1 MTLVLILLFVLA
13 GGAALALWLNR
24 RLGDHGGETS
34 RALGGVAETIDRRF
48 AELETKVDRRLE
60 GLDGRLLS
68 TQQSAGKA
76 ATDIV
81 ERLGKLDGAAA
92 QMLSRANDLADS
104 SRRYARRRPAGG
116 SARSSSATFCA
127 TRLPPDAYQLQHT
140 FRTGERV
147 DAVIRVDKL
156 VPVDAKFP
164 LDNFERL
171 VTAGDDGDKAL
182 HQKAFDRD
190 VKQHVDA
197 IASKYILPAENT
209 YDFALMYLPAESVY
223 YELVCGTGNVYG
235 YALGKRV
242 FPVSPTTLHAYLLVI
257 TLGLKGLQI
266 EQHAQEVMAYCG
278 QLGRT
283 SSGSAPT
290 SRSSASTSRTRS
302 RSTARPT
309 AGWTVRRPARA
320 GGGLAGSGRAARRG
334 ARAPARGR
342 RGLGA
347 RDVRAVLVRPSELLV
362 EPMRA
367 YRAALRRGLLFAEV
381 ADQPAGDDDLA
392 LAR

>member
-1 MTLVLILLFVLA
+1 MTFAATLIVVLA
-13 GGAALALWLNR
+13 GGGALAFWLNK
-24 RLGDHGGETS
+24 RLGARDGDAT
-34 RALGGVAETIDRRF
+34 RALAGVAEGIDRRF
-48 AELETKVDRRLE
+48 AELESKVDRRLE

-68 TQQSAGKA
+68 SQQNAGKT

-92 QMLSRANDLADS
+92 QMLSRANDLARLEHALRPPKARGGVGEILLGNLLRDS
-104 SRRYARRRPAGG
+104 LPA
-116 SARSSSATFCA
+116 
-127 TRLPPDAYQLQHT
+127 DAYRLQHT

-171 VTAGDDGDKAL
+171 VTADGDADKAL

-190 VKQHVDA
+190 VKTHVDA
-197 IASKYILPAENT
+197 IASKYIRPAENT

-223 YELVCGTGNVYG
+223 YELVSGTGSVYG

-278 QLGRT
+278 QLGQDFERFRADFEVVGKHIQNAQ
-283 SSGSAPT
+283 SKYGEAD
-290 SRSSASTSRTRS
+290 
-302 RSTARPT
+302 
-309 AGWTVRRPARA
+309 RRLDRF
-320 GGGLAGSGRAARRG
+320 G
-334 ARAPARGR
+334 ARLERASDWQDAIEPAEAQE
-342 RGLGA
+342 LP
-347 RDVRAVLVRPSELLV
+347 RAVD
-362 EPMRA
+362 
-367 YRAALRRGLLFAEV
+367 AA
-381 ADQPAGDDDLA
+381 
-392 LAR
+392 